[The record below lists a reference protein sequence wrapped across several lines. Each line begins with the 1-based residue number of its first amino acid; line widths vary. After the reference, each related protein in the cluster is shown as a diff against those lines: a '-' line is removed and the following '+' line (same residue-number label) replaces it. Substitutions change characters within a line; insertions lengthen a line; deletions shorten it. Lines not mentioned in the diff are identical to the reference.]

1 MTQPLAENSEA
12 AICYPL
18 ALPESRW
25 RRIVKLLLGN
35 TLTRLMPARAQ
46 QVLREG
52 DPMRFGSLDR
62 LLVTGWVARARCSGD
77 WDALNGLQQRFWAG
91 QGGALFAT
99 VDTVAARFEQRF
111 IKHHL
116 GVVVALEQAL
126 QQCPPVGGLCEIGSG
141 NGMVLNYLRERLG
154 GIPQF
159 VGLDLNPEAARSNTA
174 RWPDPKLRFVTG
186 EAVSWLAAHAEP
198 GWVYFS
204 NAGVLE
210 YLTEAKL
217 DELLRLLAARR
228 PALFALV
235 EPLAPDYAL
244 ESETASRT
252 HGPEFTYSHN
262 HPERFR
268 RAGWEIL
275 FQQDLRVED
284 RRHLLLV
291 ACII

>member
-1 MTQPLAENSEA
+1 MTQPLAAGSEA

-18 ALPESRW
+18 ALPENRW
-25 RRIVKLLLGN
+25 RRIAKMLLGAS
-35 TLTRLMPARAQ
+35 LTWLLSARAQ
-46 QVLREG
+46 RVLHEG
-52 DPMRFGSLDR
+52 DPMQFGSLDR
-62 LLVTGWVARARCSGD
+62 LLVTGWVARARRSGN

-111 IKHHL
+111 LKHHL
-116 GVVVALEQAL
+116 GVVTALEQAL
-126 QQCPPVGGLCEIGSG
+126 QQSPPVGGLCEIGSG
-141 NGMVLNYLRERLG
+141 NGMVLHYLSQRLL

-159 VGLDLNPEAARSNTA
+159 IGLDLNPEAARSNTA

-186 EAVSWLAAHAEP
+186 EAVGWLAAHAEP

-210 YLTEAKL
+210 YLTEAKM
-217 DELLRLLAARR
+217 DEMLTLLAARR
-228 PALFALV
+228 PALFALI
-235 EPLAPDYAL
+235 EPIAPDYAL
-244 ESETASRT
+244 EGETASRT
-252 HGPEFTYSHN
+252 HGAEFTYSHN

-268 RAGWEIL
+268 RAGWQII

-291 ACII
+291 ARII